1 MAAAL
6 VLLFLLRTFV
16 VQSFSVPSGSMQPT
30 IEPGDR
36 VLVFAPASRLVHSGS
51 VHRGDVVVF
60 DGTSAFASGP
70 PVTSSPFVDVLDALA
85 SVLTLG
91 TGTDYV
97 KRVVGLPGDHV
108 VCCDSSGRIVVNGTP
123 VDETSYL
130 AEGDRPSDVTF
141 DVTVPRGSLWVM
153 GDHRGDSSDSRSYL
167 GRPGGGMVPL
177 DDVIGQATVRY
188 WPPGR
193 LGSLGEPGPLALI
206 PRSPG
211 AGQ

>member
-1 MAAAL
+1 M
-6 VLLFLLRTFV
+6 LLRTFV
-16 VQSFSVPSGSMQPT
+16 VQSFSIPSESMQPT

-36 VLVFAPASRLVHSGS
+36 VLVLAPSSSLVRGESI
-51 VHRGDVVVF
+51 HRGDIVVF
-60 DGTSAFASGP
+60 DGTAAFSSEP
-70 PVTSSPFVDVLDALA
+70 PVTSNPFVDALDVLA
-85 SVLTLG
+85 SVLTWG
-91 TGTDYV
+91 SGTDYV

-108 VCCDSSGRIVVNGTP
+108 VCCDSTGRIVVNGTP
-123 VDETSYL
+123 VDEAAYL
-130 AEGDRPSDVTF
+130 KAGDRPSEVTF
-141 DVTVPRGSLWVM
+141 DVTVPGGALWVM
-153 GDHRGDSSDSRSYL
+153 GDHRSDSSDSRSYL

-193 LGSLGEPGPLALI
+193 RGSLGAPGPLATI